1 MRFGKKQV
9 KKRKWMKVVCLII
22 FILISALFL
31 EDRLLDYVNNRNI
44 RNTSEVLL
52 DQVAGIIE
60 RNTDDEKEMIQSLKE
75 DYMVRAKAV
84 AYILD
89 ANEKTEHDVPE
100 LQKIAKLM
108 SVDEVHLFDKS
119 GKVYS
124 GTVPKYYGY
133 NFSSGKQIA
142 YFKPMLKNKKLTMC
156 QDVTP
161 NTSEGKKMMYAI
173 TWNDAGTRMIQVGV
187 EPVRLLEK
195 LKRNE
200 IKSVVSNMP
209 VYEGIDIYVADRKS
223 GKIYGATDPRK
234 IGNKLKQL
242 KISKSRSVSRNIDGY
257 TVGVVYDMTHLN
269 GSNAV
274 AMLSVMLY
282 LLIATI
288 ILLIMIARVLRI
300 NREKEEQYAVLA
312 TMAGLNHSMYV
323 IKLRENKIMR
333 YGGAEIGEENIG
345 GSYYEDA
352 DVRLRALL
360 ENRTAEE
367 YREAAGE
374 FVDLHTLPERM
385 EGEKYISGDFIGTT
399 LGWFQASFIAIRQD
413 EEQRP
418 LSVIFA
424 VRSIEYEKRKEEQL
438 LRSSTTDEL
447 TRCYNRRAYEQ
458 DIKKLT
464 ADKKFLY
471 LSADVN
477 GLKAVNDRLGH
488 AAGDELLCGVAGCM
502 KQSFEDYGK
511 VYRIGGDEFVTILFT
526 DEEQFGIIKQNFDL
540 LVDNW
545 SGDTVPHMSVS
556 CGAVW
561 SDERQWESVH
571 EIAKLA
577 DQRMYEKKAKHYA
590 RRKSDFQNWMYKR

>member
-223 GKIYGATDPRK
+223 GKIYGATDSRK

-288 ILLIMIARVLRI
+288 ILLLMIARVLRI

-333 YGGAEIGEENIG
+333 YGGAEIGEENIE

-352 DVRLRALL
+352 DVRMRALL
-360 ENRTAEE
+360 ENRTVEE

-374 FVDLHTLPERM
+374 FVDLHILPERM

-399 LGWFQASFIAIRQD
+399 LGWFQASFIVIQQD

-418 LSVIFA
+418 VSVIFA

-464 ADKKFLY
+464 VDKKFLY

-526 DEEQFGIIKQNFDL
+526 DEEQFGSIKQNFDL

-561 SDERQWESVH
+561 SDELQWESVR

>member
-333 YGGAEIGEENIG
+333 YGGAEIGEENIE

-540 LVDNW
+540 LVDN
-545 SGDTVPHMSVS
+545 
-556 CGAVW
+556 
-561 SDERQWESVH
+561 
-571 EIAKLA
+571 
-577 DQRMYEKKAKHYA
+577 
-590 RRKSDFQNWMYKR
+590 

>member
-333 YGGAEIGEENIG
+333 YGGAEIGEENIE

-352 DVRLRALL
+352 DVRMRALL
-360 ENRTAEE
+360 ENRTVEE

-418 LSVIFA
+418 VSVIFA

-471 LSADVN
+471 LTADVN

-577 DQRMYEKKAKHYA
+577 DQRMYEKKAEHYA

>member
-60 RNTDDEKEMIQSLKE
+60 RNTDDEKEMLQSLKE

-223 GKIYGATDPRK
+223 GKIYGATDSRK

-288 ILLIMIARVLRI
+288 ILLLMIARVLRI

-333 YGGAEIGEENIG
+333 YGGAEIGEENIE

-561 SDERQWESVH
+561 SDERQWESVR

-577 DQRMYEKKAKHYA
+577 DQRMYEKKAEHYA

>member
-223 GKIYGATDPRK
+223 GKIYGATDSRK

-333 YGGAEIGEENIG
+333 YGGAEIGEENIE

-418 LSVIFA
+418 VSVIFA

-471 LSADVN
+471 LTADVN

-502 KQSFEDYGK
+502 KQSFDDYGK

-545 SGDTVPHMSVS
+545 SGDAVPHMSVS

-561 SDERQWESVH
+561 SDEQQWESVR

-577 DQRMYEKKAKHYA
+577 DQRMYEKKSEHYA

>member
-1 MRFGKKQV
+1 
-9 KKRKWMKVVCLII
+9 MKVVCLII

-89 ANEKTEHDVPE
+89 ANEKTEYDVPE

-223 GKIYGATDPRK
+223 GKIYGATDSRK

-282 LLIATI
+282 LFIATI

-333 YGGAEIGEENIG
+333 YGGAEIGEENIE

-352 DVRLRALL
+352 DMRLRALL
-360 ENRTAEE
+360 ENRTVEE

-418 LSVIFA
+418 VSVIFA

-526 DEEQFGIIKQNFDL
+526 DEERFGIIKQNFDL

-561 SDERQWESVH
+561 SDERQWESVR

>member
-1 MRFGKKQV
+1 
-9 KKRKWMKVVCLII
+9 MKVVCLII

-89 ANEKTEHDVPE
+89 ANEKIEHDVPE

-223 GKIYGATDPRK
+223 GKIYGATDSRK

-333 YGGAEIGEENIG
+333 YGGAEIGEENIE

-418 LSVIFA
+418 VSVIFA

-471 LSADVN
+471 LTADVN

-545 SGDTVPHMSVS
+545 SGDAVPHMSVS

-561 SDERQWESVH
+561 SDERQWESVR

-577 DQRMYEKKAKHYA
+577 DQRMYEKKSEHYA

>member
-1 MRFGKKQV
+1 
-9 KKRKWMKVVCLII
+9 MKVVCLII

-288 ILLIMIARVLRI
+288 ILLLMIARVLRI

-333 YGGAEIGEENIG
+333 YGGAEIGEENIE

-367 YREAAGE
+367 YREAARE
-374 FVDLHTLPERM
+374 FIDLHTLPERM

-561 SDERQWESVH
+561 SDERQWESVR

>member
-1 MRFGKKQV
+1 
-9 KKRKWMKVVCLII
+9 MKVVCLII

-333 YGGAEIGEENIG
+333 YGGAEIGEENIE

-526 DEEQFGIIKQNFDL
+526 DEEQFGIIKQNYDL

>member
-200 IKSVVSNMP
+200 IKSVVRNMP

-223 GKIYGATDPRK
+223 GKIYGATDSRK

-242 KISKSRSVSRNIDGY
+242 KISKRRSVSRNIDGY

-274 AMLSVMLY
+274 AMLSVMVY

-333 YGGAEIGEENIG
+333 YGGAEIGEENIE

-352 DVRLRALL
+352 DVRMRALL

-374 FVDLHTLPERM
+374 FIDLHTLPERM

-418 LSVIFA
+418 VSVIFA

-471 LSADVN
+471 LTADVN

-561 SDERQWESVH
+561 SDERQWESVR

>member
-333 YGGAEIGEENIG
+333 YGGAEIGEENIE

-352 DVRLRALL
+352 DVRPRALL

>member
-223 GKIYGATDPRK
+223 GKIYGATDSRK

-288 ILLIMIARVLRI
+288 ILLLMIARVLRI

-333 YGGAEIGEENIG
+333 YGGAEIGEENIE

-352 DVRLRALL
+352 DVRMRALL
-360 ENRTAEE
+360 ENRTVEE

-418 LSVIFA
+418 VSVIFA

-561 SDERQWESVH
+561 SDELQWESVR

>member
-223 GKIYGATDPRK
+223 GKIYGATDSRK

-333 YGGAEIGEENIG
+333 YGGAEIGEENIE

-352 DVRLRALL
+352 DMRLRALL
-360 ENRTAEE
+360 ENRTVEE

-399 LGWFQASFIAIRQD
+399 LGWFQASFITIRQD

-418 LSVIFA
+418 VSVIFA

-561 SDERQWESVH
+561 SDERQWESVR

-577 DQRMYEKKAKHYA
+577 DQRMYEKKSEHYA

>member
-1 MRFGKKQV
+1 
-9 KKRKWMKVVCLII
+9 MKVVCLII

-223 GKIYGATDPRK
+223 GKIYGATDSRK

-242 KISKSRSVSRNIDGY
+242 KISKRRSVSRNIDGY
-257 TVGVVYDMTHLN
+257 TVGVVYNMTHLN

-333 YGGAEIGEENIG
+333 YGGAEIGEENIE

-418 LSVIFA
+418 VSVIFA

-458 DIKKLT
+458 DIKELT

-471 LSADVN
+471 LTADVN

-561 SDERQWESVH
+561 SDERQWESVR

-577 DQRMYEKKAKHYA
+577 DQRMYEKKSEHYA

>member
-223 GKIYGATDPRK
+223 GKIYGATDSGK

-333 YGGAEIGEENIG
+333 YGGAEIGEENIE

-367 YREAAGE
+367 YRGAAGE

-413 EEQRP
+413 KEQRP
-418 LSVIFA
+418 VSVIFA

-471 LSADVN
+471 LTADVN

-488 AAGDELLCGVAGCM
+488 AAGDELLCSVAGCM

-511 VYRIGGDEFVTILFT
+511 VYRIGGDEFVAILFT

-561 SDERQWESVH
+561 SDERQWESVR

-577 DQRMYEKKAKHYA
+577 DQRMYEKKSKHYA

>member
-89 ANEKTEHDVPE
+89 ANEKIEHDVPE

-209 VYEGIDIYVADRKS
+209 MYEGIDIYVADRKS
-223 GKIYGATDPRK
+223 GKIYGATDSRK

-333 YGGAEIGEENIG
+333 YGGAEIGEENIE

-418 LSVIFA
+418 VSVIFA

-471 LSADVN
+471 LTADVN

-502 KQSFEDYGK
+502 KQSFDDYGK

-545 SGDTVPHMSVS
+545 SGDAVPHMSVS

-561 SDERQWESVH
+561 SDEQQWESVR

>member
-1 MRFGKKQV
+1 
-9 KKRKWMKVVCLII
+9 MKVVCLII

-108 SVDEVHLFDKS
+108 SVDEVHLFDQS

-223 GKIYGATDPRK
+223 GKIYGATDSRK

-288 ILLIMIARVLRI
+288 ILLLMIARVLRI

-333 YGGAEIGEENIG
+333 YGGAEIGEENIE

-352 DVRLRALL
+352 DVRMRALL
-360 ENRTAEE
+360 ENRTVEE

-399 LGWFQASFIAIRQD
+399 LGWFQASFIAIQQD

-418 LSVIFA
+418 VSVIFA

-561 SDERQWESVH
+561 SDERQWESVR

>member
-9 KKRKWMKVVCLII
+9 EKRKWMKVICLII

-223 GKIYGATDPRK
+223 GKIYGATDSRK

-333 YGGAEIGEENIG
+333 YGGAEIGEENIE

-526 DEEQFGIIKQNFDL
+526 DEEQFGIIKQNL
-540 LVDNW
+540 ICLWITGPV
-545 SGDTVPHMSVS
+545 TQCH
-556 CGAVW
+556 
-561 SDERQWESVH
+561 
-571 EIAKLA
+571 I
-577 DQRMYEKKAKHYA
+577 
-590 RRKSDFQNWMYKR
+590 

>member
-1 MRFGKKQV
+1 M
-9 KKRKWMKVVCLII
+9 VCLII

-333 YGGAEIGEENIG
+333 YGGAEIGEENIE

>member
-1 MRFGKKQV
+1 MGFGKKQV
-9 KKRKWMKVVCLII
+9 EKRKWMKVICLII

-60 RNTDDEKEMIQSLKE
+60 KNTDDEKEMVQSLKE

-89 ANEKTEHDVPE
+89 ANEKIEHDVPE

-223 GKIYGATDPRK
+223 GKIYGATDSGK

-242 KISKSRSVSRNIDGY
+242 KISKSRSVSRNVGGY

-282 LLIATI
+282 LLIASI

-333 YGGAEIGEENIG
+333 YCGAEISEENIEG
-345 GSYYEDA
+345 RYYEDA

-360 ENRTAEE
+360 ENRTVEE
-367 YREAAGE
+367 YREAARE
-374 FVDLHTLPERM
+374 FIDLHTLPERM

-399 LGWFQASFIAIRQD
+399 LGWFHASFIAIQQD

-418 LSVIFA
+418 VSVIFA

-458 DIKKLT
+458 DIKELA

-471 LSADVN
+471 LTADVN

-502 KQSFEDYGK
+502 KQSFDAYGK
-511 VYRIGGDEFVTILFT
+511 VYRVGGDEFVTILFT
-526 DEEQFGIIKQNFDL
+526 DEEQFGIIKQNFDS

-561 SDERQWESVH
+561 SDERQWKSVR

-577 DQRMYEKKAKHYA
+577 DKRMYEKKAAHYA

>member
-22 FILISALFL
+22 FIHISALFL

-223 GKIYGATDPRK
+223 GKIYGATDSRK

-242 KISKSRSVSRNIDGY
+242 KISKRRSVSRNIDGY

-333 YGGAEIGEENIG
+333 YGGAEIGEENIE

-367 YREAAGE
+367 YREAARE
-374 FVDLHTLPERM
+374 FIDLHTLPERM

-471 LSADVN
+471 LTADVN

-561 SDERQWESVH
+561 SDERQWESVR

>member
-1 MRFGKKQV
+1 M
-9 KKRKWMKVVCLII
+9 
-22 FILISALFL
+22 
-31 EDRLLDYVNNRNI
+31 
-44 RNTSEVLL
+44 
-52 DQVAGIIE
+52 
-60 RNTDDEKEMIQSLKE
+60 
-75 DYMVRAKAV
+75 
-84 AYILD
+84 
-89 ANEKTEHDVPE
+89 
-100 LQKIAKLM
+100 
-108 SVDEVHLFDKS
+108 
-119 GKVYS
+119 
-124 GTVPKYYGY
+124 
-133 NFSSGKQIA
+133 
-142 YFKPMLKNKKLTMC
+142 
-156 QDVTP
+156 
-161 NTSEGKKMMYAI
+161 
-173 TWNDAGTRMIQVGV
+173 
-187 EPVRLLEK
+187 
-195 LKRNE
+195 
-200 IKSVVSNMP
+200 
-209 VYEGIDIYVADRKS
+209 
-223 GKIYGATDPRK
+223 
-234 IGNKLKQL
+234 
-242 KISKSRSVSRNIDGY
+242 
-257 TVGVVYDMTHLN
+257 
-269 GSNAV
+269 
-274 AMLSVMLY
+274 
-282 LLIATI
+282 
-288 ILLIMIARVLRI
+288 
-300 NREKEEQYAVLA
+300 
-312 TMAGLNHSMYV
+312 
-323 IKLRENKIMR
+323 
-333 YGGAEIGEENIG
+333 
-345 GSYYEDA
+345 
-352 DVRLRALL
+352 RLRALL
-360 ENRTAEE
+360 ENRTVEE

-561 SDERQWESVH
+561 SDERQWESVR

-577 DQRMYEKKAKHYA
+577 DQRMYEKKAEHYA

>member
-223 GKIYGATDPRK
+223 GKIYGATDSRK

-242 KISKSRSVSRNIDGY
+242 KISKRRSVSRNIDGY

-333 YGGAEIGEENIG
+333 YGGAEIGEENIE

-367 YREAAGE
+367 YREAARE
-374 FVDLHTLPERM
+374 FIDLHTLPERM

-471 LSADVN
+471 LTADVN
-477 GLKAVNDRLGH
+477 GLKAVNDRLGY

-561 SDERQWESVH
+561 SDERQWESVR

>member
-223 GKIYGATDPRK
+223 GKIYGATDSRK

-288 ILLIMIARVLRI
+288 ILLLMIARVLRI

-333 YGGAEIGEENIG
+333 YGGAEIGEENIE

-352 DVRLRALL
+352 DVRMRALL
-360 ENRTAEE
+360 ENRTVEE

-399 LGWFQASFIAIRQD
+399 LGWFQASFIAIQQD

-418 LSVIFA
+418 VSVIFA

-471 LSADVN
+471 LTADVN

-561 SDERQWESVH
+561 SDEQQWESVR

>member
-200 IKSVVSNMP
+200 IKSVVSNML

-223 GKIYGATDPRK
+223 GKIYGATDSRK

-242 KISKSRSVSRNIDGY
+242 KISKRRSVSRNIDGY

-333 YGGAEIGEENIG
+333 YGGAEIGEENIE

-367 YREAAGE
+367 YREAARE
-374 FVDLHTLPERM
+374 FIDLHTLPERM

-471 LSADVN
+471 LTADVN

-561 SDERQWESVH
+561 SDERQWESVR

>member
-223 GKIYGATDPRK
+223 GKIYGATDSRK

-288 ILLIMIARVLRI
+288 ILLLMIARVLRI

-333 YGGAEIGEENIG
+333 YGGAEIGEENIE

-561 SDERQWESVH
+561 SDERQWESVR

>member
-1 MRFGKKQV
+1 
-9 KKRKWMKVVCLII
+9 MKVVCLII

-223 GKIYGATDPRK
+223 GKIYGATDSRK

-333 YGGAEIGEENIG
+333 YGGAEIGEENIE

-352 DVRLRALL
+352 DVRMRALL
-360 ENRTAEE
+360 ENRTVEE

-438 LRSSTTDEL
+438 LRSSITDEL

-561 SDERQWESVH
+561 IDERQWESVR

>member
-1 MRFGKKQV
+1 
-9 KKRKWMKVVCLII
+9 MKVVCLII

-223 GKIYGATDPRK
+223 GKIYGATDSRK

-242 KISKSRSVSRNIDGY
+242 KISKRRSVSRNIDGY

-333 YGGAEIGEENIG
+333 YGGAEIGEENIE

-367 YREAAGE
+367 YREAARE
-374 FVDLHTLPERM
+374 FIDLHTLPERM

-447 TRCYNRRAYEQ
+447 TRCYNRRTYEQ

-471 LSADVN
+471 LTADVN

-561 SDERQWESVH
+561 SDERQWESVR

>member
-223 GKIYGATDPRK
+223 GKIYGATDSRK

-312 TMAGLNHSMYV
+312 TMAGRNHSMYV

-333 YGGAEIGEENIG
+333 YGGAEIGEENIE

-352 DVRLRALL
+352 DVRMRALL
-360 ENRTAEE
+360 ENRTVEE

-399 LGWFQASFIAIRQD
+399 LGWFQVSFIAIQQD

-418 LSVIFA
+418 VSVIFA

-561 SDERQWESVH
+561 SDELQWESVR

-577 DQRMYEKKAKHYA
+577 DQRMYEKKAEHYA

>member
-1 MRFGKKQV
+1 M
-9 KKRKWMKVVCLII
+9 VCLII

-89 ANEKTEHDVPE
+89 ANKKTEHDVPE

-108 SVDEVHLFDKS
+108 SVDEVHLFDKR

-223 GKIYGATDPRK
+223 GKIYGATDSRK

-288 ILLIMIARVLRI
+288 ILLLMIARVLRI

-333 YGGAEIGEENIG
+333 YGGAEIGEENIE

-352 DVRLRALL
+352 DVRMRALL
-360 ENRTAEE
+360 ENRTVEE
-367 YREAAGE
+367 SREAAGE

-418 LSVIFA
+418 VSVIFA

-526 DEEQFGIIKQNFDL
+526 DEEQFGSIKQNFDL

-561 SDERQWESVH
+561 SDELQWESVR

>member
-1 MRFGKKQV
+1 MGFGKKQV
-9 KKRKWMKVVCLII
+9 EKRKWMKVICLII

-223 GKIYGATDPRK
+223 GKIYGATDSRK

-242 KISKSRSVSRNIDGY
+242 KISKSRSVLRNIDGY

-312 TMAGLNHSMYV
+312 TMAGRNHSMYV

-333 YGGAEIGEENIG
+333 YGGAEIGEENIE

-385 EGEKYISGDFIGTT
+385 EGEKYIAGDFIGTT
-399 LGWFQASFIAIRQD
+399 LGWFQASFIAIQQD

-418 LSVIFA
+418 VSVIFA

-561 SDERQWESVH
+561 SDERQWESVR

>member
-1 MRFGKKQV
+1 
-9 KKRKWMKVVCLII
+9 MKVVCLII

-223 GKIYGATDPRK
+223 GKIYGATDSRK

-288 ILLIMIARVLRI
+288 ILLLMIARVLRI

-333 YGGAEIGEENIG
+333 YGGAEIGEENIE

-352 DVRLRALL
+352 DVRMRALL
-360 ENRTAEE
+360 ENRTVEE

-418 LSVIFA
+418 VSVIFA

-464 ADKKFLY
+464 VDKKFLY

-561 SDERQWESVH
+561 SDEQQWESVR

>member
-119 GKVYS
+119 GKIYS

-223 GKIYGATDPRK
+223 GKIYGATDSRK

-242 KISKSRSVSRNIDGY
+242 KISKNRSVSRNIDGY

-312 TMAGLNHSMYV
+312 TMAGRNHSMYV

-333 YGGAEIGEENIG
+333 YGGAEIGEENIE

-352 DVRLRALL
+352 DVRMRALL
-360 ENRTAEE
+360 ENRTVEE

-399 LGWFQASFIAIRQD
+399 LGWFQASFIAIQQD

-418 LSVIFA
+418 VSVIFA

-458 DIKKLT
+458 DIKELT

-471 LSADVN
+471 LTADVN
-477 GLKAVNDRLGH
+477 GLKAVNDRLGT
-488 AAGDELLCGVAGCM
+488 C
-502 KQSFEDYGK
+502 
-511 VYRIGGDEFVTILFT
+511 
-526 DEEQFGIIKQNFDL
+526 
-540 LVDNW
+540 
-545 SGDTVPHMSVS
+545 
-556 CGAVW
+556 
-561 SDERQWESVH
+561 
-571 EIAKLA
+571 
-577 DQRMYEKKAKHYA
+577 
-590 RRKSDFQNWMYKR
+590 RRR

>member
-1 MRFGKKQV
+1 
-9 KKRKWMKVVCLII
+9 MKVVCLII

-223 GKIYGATDPRK
+223 GKIYGATDSRK

-257 TVGVVYDMTHLN
+257 TVGVVYDMTHFN

-312 TMAGLNHSMYV
+312 TMAGRNHSMYV

-333 YGGAEIGEENIG
+333 YGGAEIGEENIE

-561 SDERQWESVH
+561 SDERQWESVR

-577 DQRMYEKKAKHYA
+577 DQRMYEKKAEHYA

>member
-223 GKIYGATDPRK
+223 GKIYGATDSRK

-288 ILLIMIARVLRI
+288 ILLLMIARVLRI

-333 YGGAEIGEENIG
+333 YGGAEIGEENIE

-352 DVRLRALL
+352 DVRMRALL
-360 ENRTAEE
+360 ENRTVEE

-418 LSVIFA
+418 VSVIFA

-545 SGDTVPHMSVS
+545 SSATVPHMSVS

-561 SDERQWESVH
+561 SDERQWESVR

>member
-1 MRFGKKQV
+1 
-9 KKRKWMKVVCLII
+9 
-22 FILISALFL
+22 
-31 EDRLLDYVNNRNI
+31 
-44 RNTSEVLL
+44 
-52 DQVAGIIE
+52 
-60 RNTDDEKEMIQSLKE
+60 
-75 DYMVRAKAV
+75 
-84 AYILD
+84 
-89 ANEKTEHDVPE
+89 
-100 LQKIAKLM
+100 
-108 SVDEVHLFDKS
+108 
-119 GKVYS
+119 
-124 GTVPKYYGY
+124 
-133 NFSSGKQIA
+133 
-142 YFKPMLKNKKLTMC
+142 
-156 QDVTP
+156 
-161 NTSEGKKMMYAI
+161 
-173 TWNDAGTRMIQVGV
+173 
-187 EPVRLLEK
+187 
-195 LKRNE
+195 
-200 IKSVVSNMP
+200 
-209 VYEGIDIYVADRKS
+209 
-223 GKIYGATDPRK
+223 
-234 IGNKLKQL
+234 
-242 KISKSRSVSRNIDGY
+242 
-257 TVGVVYDMTHLN
+257 
-269 GSNAV
+269 
-274 AMLSVMLY
+274 
-282 LLIATI
+282 
-288 ILLIMIARVLRI
+288 
-300 NREKEEQYAVLA
+300 
-312 TMAGLNHSMYV
+312 MYV

-333 YGGAEIGEENIG
+333 YGGAEIGEENIE

-352 DVRLRALL
+352 DVRMRALL
-360 ENRTAEE
+360 ENRTVEE

-399 LGWFQASFIAIRQD
+399 LGWFQASFIAIQQD

-418 LSVIFA
+418 VSVIFA

-561 SDERQWESVH
+561 SDERQWESVC

>member
-1 MRFGKKQV
+1 MGFGKKQM

-223 GKIYGATDPRK
+223 GKIYGATDSRK

-333 YGGAEIGEENIG
+333 YGGAEIGEENIE

-561 SDERQWESVH
+561 SDERQWESVR

-577 DQRMYEKKAKHYA
+577 DQRMYEKKSEHYA